1 MTQPVAYREWRD
13 KFHCYAF
20 HGVDDLPAGAN
31 TDAIEPLYV
40 GPIDMVLH
48 CPECHEQHIDA
59 PVLAT
64 RVITANVLGIS
75 TTDSPAW
82 DNPPHRSH
90 LCHDCG
96 HIWRPCDIPTNGVKA
111 TLTQGKNDS

>member
-13 KFHCYAF
+13 KFCCYDFYEAK
-20 HGVDDLPAGAN
+20 DLPFGSPS
-31 TDAIEPLYV
+31 TFEPLYA

-48 CPECHEQHIDA
+48 CPKCREQHIDA
-59 PVLAT
+59 PELAT
-64 RVITANVLGIS
+64 RVITANVMGIS

-82 DNPPHRSH
+82 GNPPHRSH

-96 HIWRPCDIPTNGVKA
+96 HIWRPCDIPTNGVSA
-111 TLTQGKNDS
+111 ILTQGKNDS